1 MDFLHFFDNDFKIV
15 VPELYLFTA
24 ILFILSYGVIFSTS
38 KSHNFPI
45 IQLNVGWLSVFTL
58 FITLLLL
65 ISNPLTSMS
74 VFNSMLIVDP
84 FSTAAKAFLLISAIA
99 SCLISMNYLEYK
111 KVNSFEY
118 FVLILLSTLG
128 MMCLVSVY
136 DLLSLY
142 LSVELVSL
150 SFYILAAYKR
160 NSEFSAEAG
169 LKYFILGAF
178 SSGLLLFGSSMI
190 YGFTG
195 LTNFEDIAKVL
206 TGINGV
212 TDPVAYSGVSIGIL
226 FLSVALLFKV
236 AAAPFHMWSPD
247 VYEGAPTPVT
257 AFFSTVPKIAVFA
270 LIVRIFFYS
279 FYDFIGFWQYIFI
292 FCSLLSMILGSL
304 GALYQKKVKR
314 LMAYSGIANVGF
326 LLMGVASGTIESLL
340 GLTIFMIIYIVTT
353 ISFFSFILG
362 TQSQK
367 DSKLN
372 TYISDF
378 TNLGKTNPVL
388 AFTVTLIMFSMVGLP
403 PLAGFF
409 GKMYLFLAAIQSEFY
424 SLAII
429 GILSSVVAAFYYIR
443 IIKLMFFDNSNVY
456 TTYKQMDKLNA
467 YILSVSVF
475 FLIFF
480 FSYPHPFLMCAHK
493 IALSLCL

>member
-38 KSHNFPI
+38 KSYNFPM

-58 FITLLLL
+58 SITFFLL

-84 FSTAAKAFLLISAIA
+84 FSSAAKAFILISAIA
-99 SCLISMNYLEYK
+99 SSLMSMNYLEYK

-118 FVLILLSTLG
+118 FILILLSTLG

-160 NSEFSAEAG
+160 NSEFSGEAG

-178 SSGLLLFGSSMI
+178 SSGLLLFGSSLI

-195 LTNFEDIAKVL
+195 LTNFEDIAKVF

-236 AAAPFHMWSPD
+236 AAAPFH
-247 VYEGAPTPVT
+247 
-257 AFFSTVPKIAVFA
+257 
-270 LIVRIFFYS
+270 
-279 FYDFIGFWQYIFI
+279 
-292 FCSLLSMILGSL
+292 
-304 GALYQKKVKR
+304 
-314 LMAYSGIANVGF
+314 
-326 LLMGVASGTIESLL
+326 
-340 GLTIFMIIYIVTT
+340 FMNY
-353 ISFFSFILG
+353 
-362 TQSQK
+362 
-367 DSKLN
+367 
-372 TYISDF
+372 
-378 TNLGKTNPVL
+378 
-388 AFTVTLIMFSMVGLP
+388 
-403 PLAGFF
+403 
-409 GKMYLFLAAIQSEFY
+409 
-424 SLAII
+424 
-429 GILSSVVAAFYYIR
+429 
-443 IIKLMFFDNSNVY
+443 
-456 TTYKQMDKLNA
+456 
-467 YILSVSVF
+467 
-475 FLIFF
+475 
-480 FSYPHPFLMCAHK
+480 
-493 IALSLCL
+493 

>member
-1 MDFLHFFDNDFKIV
+1 
-15 VPELYLFTA
+15 
-24 ILFILSYGVIFSTS
+24 
-38 KSHNFPI
+38 
-45 IQLNVGWLSVFTL
+45 
-58 FITLLLL
+58 
-65 ISNPLTSMS
+65 
-74 VFNSMLIVDP
+74 
-84 FSTAAKAFLLISAIA
+84 
-99 SCLISMNYLEYK
+99 
-111 KVNSFEY
+111 
-118 FVLILLSTLG
+118 
-128 MMCLVSVY
+128 
-136 DLLSLY
+136 
-142 LSVELVSL
+142 
-150 SFYILAAYKR
+150 
-160 NSEFSAEAG
+160 
-169 LKYFILGAF
+169 
-178 SSGLLLFGSSMI
+178 
-190 YGFTG
+190 
-195 LTNFEDIAKVL
+195 
-206 TGINGV
+206 
-212 TDPVAYSGVSIGIL
+212 
-226 FLSVALLFKV
+226 
-236 AAAPFHMWSPD
+236 MWSPD

-443 IIKLMFFDNSNVY
+443 IIKLMFFDNSSLY
-456 TTYKQMDKLNA
+456 TTYKEIDKVNA
-467 YILSVSVF
+467 YILSISVF

-480 FSYPHPFLMCAHK
+480 FSYPHPFLICAHK

>member
-38 KSHNFPI
+38 KSYNFPM

-58 FITLLLL
+58 SITFFLL

-84 FSTAAKAFLLISAIA
+84 FSSAAKAFILISAIA
-99 SCLISMNYLEYK
+99 SSLMSMNYLEYK

-118 FVLILLSTLG
+118 FILILLSTLG

-160 NSEFSAEAG
+160 NSEFSGEAG

-178 SSGLLLFGSSMI
+178 SSGLLLFGSSLI

-195 LTNFEDIAKVL
+195 LTNFEDIAKVF

-257 AFFSTVPKIAVFA
+257 AYFSTVPKIAVFA

-292 FCSLLSMILGSL
+292 FCSLLSMTLGSI

-326 LLMGVASGTIESLL
+326 LLMGVAAGTIESLL
-340 GLTIFMIIYIVTT
+340 GLTIFMIVYIVTT

-443 IIKLMFFDNSNVY
+443 IIKLMFFDNSSIY
-456 TTYKQMDKLNA
+456 TTYKEMDKINA
-467 YILSVSVF
+467 YILSISVF

-480 FSYPHPFLMCAHK
+480 FSYPHPFLICAHK